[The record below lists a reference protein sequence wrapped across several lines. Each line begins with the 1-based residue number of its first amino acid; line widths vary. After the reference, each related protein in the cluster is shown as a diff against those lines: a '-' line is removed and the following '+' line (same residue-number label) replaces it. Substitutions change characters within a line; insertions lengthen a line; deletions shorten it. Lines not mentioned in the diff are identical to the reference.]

1 LTDATHQVR
10 AHLAA
15 VGFPLA
21 VDPMY
26 GDRTSLSLSDLKRGY
41 ASKPGRRE
49 RPILERTALHGRLF
63 ECELPSG
70 RTARAE
76 CAAPDDLTR
85 LVAALERYR
94 APFDLDD
101 GEAP

>member
-1 LTDATHQVR
+1 
-10 AHLAA
+10 
-15 VGFPLA
+15 
-21 VDPMY
+21 
-26 GDRTSLSLSDLKRGY
+26 LKRGY

-49 RPILERTALHGRLF
+49 RPILERTALHGGLF

-70 RTARAE
+70 RAARVK
-76 CAAPDDLTR
+76 CPAPGDLTR

-101 GEAP
+101 DEAP